1 MGDLVELPLGETL
14 VGRDVSCALRLNDA
28 AVSRRHLRFV
38 RRQDEVFVED
48 LQSSNG
54 TMLNGRVVAA
64 PLRIEDGDE
73 IRVGARLLRVRISEE
88 EEDLQQPS
96 TLVLR
101 SFNAGAEVAHARP
114 TMEIPVV
121 SAPTEPSHQRCPRC
135 AAAVTEL
142 DDQCAACGFHWGSFR
157 PMSRTDVRPSPMPA
171 EPPPLPNREPPR
183 PIDRRRHDRH
193 PVELHLVYASDE
205 LEIEAI
211 SRDLSESGVFVC
223 SQVLDPVGT
232 RCQLTI
238 LIDGG
243 PAVVCE
249 GIVRRVVEH
258 ASPHDAIGLGVEFVG
273 IGDTQLAWIRATVA
287 RAQEMSDDEHT
298 KPIELP
304 IR

>member
-1 MGDLVELPLGETL
+1 MGDLVELPVGETL
-14 VGRDVSCALRLNDA
+14 VGRDVTCALRFNDA

-38 RRQDEVFVED
+38 RRHDEVFVED
-48 LQSSNG
+48 LNSSNG

-64 PLRIEDGDE
+64 PLPIEDGDE
-73 IRVGARLLRVRISEE
+73 IRVGARLLRVRITD
-88 EEDLQQPS
+88 EDAEQPS

-101 SFNAGAEVAHARP
+101 SFNAGAEVAYARP

-121 SAPTEPSHQRCPRC
+121 AAPLPAPHHQRCPKC
-135 AAAVTEL
+135 AASVSEL
-142 DDQCAACGFHWGSFR
+142 DDQCAACGYHWGTFR
-157 PMSRTDVRPSPMPA
+157 PMTRTDVRPNPMPA
-171 EPPPLPNREPPR
+171 EPPPPVDREPPR

-238 LIDGG
+238 LVDGG

-258 ASPHDAIGLGVEFVG
+258 ASPADAIGLGVEFVG
-273 IGDTQLAWIRATVA
+273 LGDAQLAWIRATVE
-287 RAQEMSDDEHT
+287 RVQEMSEDEHT

-304 IR
+304 LP